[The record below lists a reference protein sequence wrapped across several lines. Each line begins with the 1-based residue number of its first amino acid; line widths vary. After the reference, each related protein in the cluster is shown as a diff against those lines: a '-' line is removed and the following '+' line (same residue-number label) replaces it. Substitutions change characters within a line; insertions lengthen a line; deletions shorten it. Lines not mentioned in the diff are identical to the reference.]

1 MTATTVQNTRVSN
14 LIAMPQGVIG
24 RGMHAS
30 PVLAITVSQSVA
42 TTSID
47 ESADIVLFTEV
58 PWNAYIKSIKVFND
72 DLDSH
77 STPALAVDIG
87 LYNMTKDGTVTVLD
101 ADAYASAITTLQ
113 AANLTGVEVA
123 FESTVKDI
131 DATDTAKRVF
141 EDAGLTAEPAD
152 GFCLLG
158 MTVTTAAGTAAAG
171 DVKFVIEYTM

>member
-1 MTATTVQNTRVSN
+1 MAATTVQNVRVSG
-14 LIAMPQGVIG
+14 LIADPQTIIG

-30 PVLAITVSQSVA
+30 DVKVIKVSQLVA

-47 ESADIVLFTEV
+47 ETADVVVFTEL
-58 PWNAYIKSIKVFND
+58 PWNALVHRITIFND

-77 STPALAVDIG
+77 GTPTLAVDVG
-87 LYNMTKDGTVTVLD
+87 LFKMTKAGTITVLD

-113 AANLTGVEVA
+113 AANTLGVNVC

-131 DATDTAKRVF
+131 DVTDLNKRVF
-141 EDAGLTAEPAD
+141 EDAGLTAEPTD

-158 MTVTTAAGTAAAG
+158 MTVTTVAATAAAG
-171 DVKFVIEYTM
+171 DVMIIVEYTM